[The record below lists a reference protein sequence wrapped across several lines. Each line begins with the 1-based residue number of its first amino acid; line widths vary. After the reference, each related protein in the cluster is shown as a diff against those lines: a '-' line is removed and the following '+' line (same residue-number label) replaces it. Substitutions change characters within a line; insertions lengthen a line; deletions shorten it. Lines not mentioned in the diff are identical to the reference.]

1 MMAESTGAPRVKQEI
16 DSSCCSPS
24 PSSGHLNQTILYSSS
39 HDAVASVAD
48 AVSIFFLYFLF
59 GNSRKKY
66 GRAGIF
72 IIHVSCR

>member
-39 HDAVASVAD
+39 HDAVSI
-48 AVSIFFLYFLF
+48 SYIFFIP
-59 GNSRKKY
+59 
-66 GRAGIF
+66 A
-72 IIHVSCR
+72 V

>member
-39 HDAVASVAD
+39 HDAV
-48 AVSIFFLYFLF
+48 SIFLNLFLIPVVSM
-59 GNSRKKY
+59 NCRNMKSI
-66 GRAGIF
+66 IF
-72 IIHVSCR
+72 PADNNWH